1 MPSHYPISEIDP
13 VKGQLLFRGADAAIL
28 ASKESFESVL
38 HLLIHGRLPTKEQ
51 LSTLMSSMSNYR
63 SHGPNVL
70 DTQPSESKS
79 NEESPLIVLASQLDD
94 YADRWGFDT
103 AGSLLFFVTL
113 TPMVIASQ
121 WRSAHGE
128 GIISSRNDLGQ
139 AANLLRMLGNQTNQD
154 LVRDFQTCLIL
165 HMDDPQNP
173 SLNALEEKMKSG
185 ASPSESLIAALNEHS
200 KPLHHG
206 AGWEAFKTISA
217 IHDPSGVPEIL
228 GERMDRG
235 DRIFGLGHRIY
246 RTIDPRAV
254 VLREILRRR
263 TAGTPQESL
272 FQVVEAMATE
282 GSRLIMERKGLTVYP
297 NVDLYN
303 AAVYSV
309 LGVPAELNTQMFAVS
324 RVCGWTAH
332 ILELRNIPGLETTK
346 GTY

>member
-1 MPSHYPISEIDP
+1 MPPHYPISEINP
-13 VKGQLLFRGADAAIL
+13 VKGQLLFRGADATAL
-28 ASKESFESVL
+28 AGKQSFEDVL
-38 HLLIHGRLPTKEQ
+38 HLLIHGRLPAKEQ
-51 LSTLMSSMSNYR
+51 LSTLMALMRNYR
-63 SHGPNVL
+63 FHGSDVM
-70 DTQPSESKS
+70 DAQPHESKS
-79 NEESPLIVLASQLDD
+79 DEESPLIALASQLDD
-94 YADRWGFDT
+94 YAGRFDLDVY
-103 AGSLLFFVTL
+103 GSLLFFVTL

-121 WRSAHGE
+121 WRLAHGE
-128 GIISSRNDLGQ
+128 GIISPRNDLGQ
-139 AANLLRMLGNQTNQD
+139 AANLLRMLGNQTDQD

-173 SLNALEEKMKSG
+173 SLNTLEEKMKSG
-185 ASPSESLIAALNEHS
+185 ASPSESLITALNEHS

-217 IHDPSGVPEIL
+217 IHDPAEVPEVL
-228 GERMDRG
+228 GDRVDRG

-254 VLREILRRR
+254 VLREILHRR
-263 TAGTPQESL
+263 TVGTSRESL
-272 FQVVEAMATE
+272 FEVIEAIATE
-282 GSRLIMERKGLTVYP
+282 GSRLIMERKGLTVFP

-332 ILELRNIPGLETTK
+332 ILDIRKILGAK
-346 GTY
+346 